1 MEPCFPNRRPSRMH
15 PALSQRLYCLICVLM
30 CWTANCPAYAQTS
43 GNTIN
48 YLTRSYQG
56 KSPLSILANIDFSE
70 SMLIAT
76 LNTTITCN
84 AGPSPSDRRL
94 ELVLYIKNWT
104 ESDGAVAY
112 RFPIVLPQG
121 KNSIQFSTPFCLT
134 NQASWAIDIFEDGRE
149 IVDRRSS
156 VRSGS
161 ADFQYISYTQSGYD
175 VFLASLIDSKT
186 DASIANNVLAR
197 FPGNANLNRNR
208 INNMAIAGTPSTN
221 TSRVVSVDNASEDW
235 RSYFAYSGWVVSPL
249 AVDEILRTRPKVAT
263 AIRSYVAAGG
273 TIIASDFSQSESSIE
288 SFNRFLYGTQESPNA
303 AKWTSLGTGPRRWWS
318 TNSVQENV
326 NEKEQAT
333 KSAPNR
339 SLNLNGA
346 AFDAI
351 ILGETVLTAK
361 YNGYW
366 DDANAVLRVF
376 GFRSYSAPPFSES
389 RDKLLGDLVTDK
401 LLVTRF
407 AGGQV
412 VVATRPLNELSV
424 DEITTITQRL
434 KGRGWEAVAPGSD
447 GSWYFQNMIM
457 EVGKPPV
464 WAFCAMVGIF
474 GSVLGP
480 GLLLFTS
487 HRRSLMI
494 FLVPIFSLIATSL
507 VIAYGV
513 LHEGFDSHVRV
524 TSVTHFDGRSKSGF
538 AWSRQNFFSALPPR
552 EGMKFASDT
561 FIRKVYDHE
570 FGGRVVGG
578 IDPRRSNRYNVYIA
592 EQQRWVGSLRPRQ
605 HQQYLIGHPV
615 SADHIPIQVMVDA
628 DDQLQVTNLTDQ
640 LLPFVVLRGRETDY
654 YLVTDL
660 APGQSQTC
668 KEDTFDIIANQ
679 VSKLSSE
686 IRPRVPEELQ
696 SRNSLMTFGSTR
708 NYWAVQG
715 TVGGVDVLSNAM
727 ADYLTDKIKLDP
739 YGFITIVPDFKGI
752 SVPIEGKRAG
762 NSLNVVTGVLAW

>member
-1 MEPCFPNRRPSRMH
+1 MEPCIQNRRPSNRY

-30 CWTANCPAYAQTS
+30 FWSASCPANGQTS

-48 YLTRSYQG
+48 YLTRGYQG
-56 KSPLSILANIDFSE
+56 KSPLSILASIDFSE
-70 SMLIAT
+70 SMLIGT
-76 LNTTITCN
+76 LHTTITCN

-104 ESDGAVAY
+104 EADGAVAY
-112 RFPIVLPQG
+112 RFPIILPQG

-134 NQASWAIDIFEDGRE
+134 NQASWAIDVFEEGRE
-149 IVDRRSS
+149 IVDRRTTL
-156 VRSGS
+156 RSGS
-161 ADFQYISYTQSGYD
+161 ADFQYLSYAQTGYD

-186 DASIANNVLAR
+186 DPSKANNVLAR
-197 FPGNANLNRNR
+197 FPGNANTNRNR
-208 INNMAIAGTPSTN
+208 INNMVIAGTTPTN
-221 TSRVVSVDNASEDW
+221 TSRVISVDNASEDW
-235 RSYFAYSGWVVSPL
+235 RSYFGYSGWVVSPA
-249 AVDEILRTRPKVAT
+249 AVEEILRTRPKVAT
-263 AIRSYVAAGG
+263 AIRNYVAAGG
-273 TIIASDFSQSESSIE
+273 TIIASDFSQSDSSIE
-288 SFNRFLYGTQESPNA
+288 NFNRFMYGSQESLDA
-303 AKWTSLGTGPRRWWS
+303 AKWTSLGAGPRRWWS
-318 TNSVQENV
+318 TNGDTDTG
-326 NEKEQAT
+326 NEKDEANKPT
-333 KSAPNR
+333 PTR
-339 SLNLNGA
+339 SLNLSGA

-366 DDANAVLRVF
+366 DDANAILRVF
-376 GFRSYSAPPFSES
+376 GFRSYAAPPFGES
-389 RDKLLGDLVTDK
+389 RDKLLGTLVTDK
-401 LLVTRF
+401 LLVNRF

-412 VVATRPLNELSV
+412 VLATRPLNELSV

-524 TSVTHFDGRSKSGF
+524 TSVTHFDERSKLGF
-538 AWSRQNFFSALPPR
+538 AWSRQNYFSALPPR
-552 EGMKFASDT
+552 EGMKFGGDT

-592 EQQRWVGSLRPRQ
+592 DQQRWVGSLRPRQ

-615 SADHIPIQVMVDA
+615 SADHIPIQVKVDNE
-628 DDQLQVTNLTDQ
+628 DQLQVTNLTDQ
-640 LLPFVVLRGRETDY
+640 LLPFVVLRGSATDY
-654 YLVTDL
+654 YLITDL
-660 APGQSQTC
+660 APGQTQAG
-668 KEDTFDIIANQ
+668 KEDTLDAVANQ
-679 VSKLSSE
+679 VSKLSSDM
-686 IRPRVPEELQ
+686 RPKVPEELQ

-708 NYWAVQG
+708 NYWAMRG
-715 TVGGVDVLSNAM
+715 TVAGVDVLSNAM
-727 ADYLTDKIKLDP
+727 ADYLTDKIKLEP